1 MRINLIRVTSNK
13 LNLPLEVDQ
22 INSYL
27 SDLRN
32 HSPYDDEINDLI
44 DQILQNG
51 GKRIRP
57 LICLLSFEM
66 ISNEQRNDTS
76 LAAAC
81 SLEVIHNASLI
92 IDDIFDKDIYR
103 RKEKSFYLKYS
114 TFAALSISYSL
125 SSLALSLASK
135 TNVIE
140 IVDELIKAIHTL
152 STSLFLEQKFR
163 SGKNK
168 MTQEEALQLIDRKTS
183 SLFEA
188 ASVIGVLLGNS
199 SKEDRE
205 SMKLFG
211 KLFGRAFQLKD
222 DYFSL
227 TSEQNDLGKSGVWTD
242 ISNRIQTYIVLEAMD
257 LVSPSE
263 KEILDDYYINKKDF
277 PTEKIKS
284 ILVNSGALEI
294 VKNQISQYIS
304 EAIAILNMFSKS
316 PSRDK
321 LIQITNL
328 LQI

>member
-1 MRINLIRVTSNK
+1 VTSNK

-44 DQILQNG
+44 DQILLNG

-66 ISNEQRNDTS
+66 ISNEQRNDSS

-81 SLEVIHNASLI
+81 SLEIIHNASLL

-103 RKEKSFYLKYS
+103 RQEKSFYLKYS

-168 MTQEEALQLIDRKTS
+168 MTKDEALQLIDRKTS

-205 SMKLFG
+205 SMKHFG

-222 DYFSL
+222 DYLSL
-227 TSEQNDLGKSGVWTD
+227 TFEQNDLGKSGVWTD

-257 LVSPSE
+257 LVSYNE
-263 KEILDDYYINKKDF
+263 KKILNDYYIDKKGF

-294 VKNQISQYIS
+294 VKNQISHYIS
-304 EAIAILNMFSKS
+304 EAIVILRMFSNS

-321 LIQITNL
+321 LIEITNL
-328 LQI
+328 LHI

>member
-1 MRINLIRVTSNK
+1 MTSNK

-66 ISNEQRNDTS
+66 ISKEQRNDSS

-81 SLEVIHNASLI
+81 SLEVIHNASLL

-103 RKEKSFYLKYS
+103 RQEKSFYLKYS

-168 MTQEEALQLIDRKTS
+168 MTKEEALQLIDRKTS

-199 SKEDRE
+199 SKKDRK
-205 SMKLFG
+205 SMKHFG

-227 TSEQNDLGKSGVWTD
+227 TSDQNDLGKSGVWTD
-242 ISNRIQTYIVLEAMD
+242 ISNRIQTIIVLEAMD
-257 LVSPSE
+257 LVSSDE
-263 KEILDDYYINKKDF
+263 MKILNDYYIDRKDF

-284 ILVNSGALEI
+284 ILVNSGALKI
-294 VKNQISQYIS
+294 VKNQISHYIN
-304 EAIAILNMFSKS
+304 EAIAILNLFPNT

-321 LIQITNL
+321 LIEITNL
-328 LQI
+328 LHI

>member
-103 RKEKSFYLKYS
+103 RQEKSFYLKYS

-263 KEILDDYYINKKDF
+263 KEILDDYYIDTKDF

-321 LIQITNL
+321 LIQTTNL

>member
-1 MRINLIRVTSNK
+1 MTSTK

-81 SLEVIHNASLI
+81 SLEVIHNASLL
-92 IDDIFDKDIYR
+92 IDDIFDKDIFR

-114 TFAALSISYSL
+114 TFAALSFSYSL

-140 IVDELIKAIHTL
+140 IVDELIKAIHIL

-199 SKEDRE
+199 SKKDRE

-257 LVSPSE
+257 LVSPDE
-263 KEILDDYYINKKDF
+263 KEILNDYYIDKKDF

-321 LIQITNL
+321 LIEITNL
-328 LQI
+328 LHI